1 MEEIIILFQCLGFF
15 HFSIGIQAYRL
26 PWWLIIKESTWQC
39 RRCRFYP
46 WVRKIPWRRAWQTTP
61 VFLPEESHG
70 QGSLVGY
77 SPWGCKDS
85 DMTWWLN
92 NSNRDPRYSPLE
104 KQSIVCKAKTISKK
118 YWVLNIKKFKYK
130 QLFSI
135 IINILHLERKI
146 PLKSQSSN
154 IGCHKYSLKHSR
166 NAF

>member
-1 MEEIIILFQCLGFF
+1 MYSKVTQIHTHTGLRGGASGKEPACQCKRHKRCGFD
-15 HFSIGIQAYRL
+15 S
-26 PWWLIIKESTWQC
+26 
-39 RRCRFYP
+39 
-46 WVRKIPWRRAWQTTP
+46 WVGKTPWRKAWKPTSIF
-61 VFLPEESHG
+61 FLGESKG
-70 QGSLVGY
+70 QRSLAGY

-92 NSNRDPRYSPLE
+92 NSNSNPRYSPLE